1 MPEIENY
8 DYKILKF
15 VCDLD
20 EPVRMGDITAKFD
33 RVGRTAAVQLCRD
46 KLLYWECLDGDLLSH
61 DDTCT
66 VKVTDKGRL
75 AYQRY
80 SYNKQL
86 ETGERWKERIV
97 SYFLG
102 VLTPITVYIITEYL
116 LPLIGG

>member
-97 SYFLG
+97 GFISG
-102 VLTPITVYIITEYL
+102 VLIAVIAEIIIRL
-116 LPLIGG
+116 L

>member
-61 DDTCT
+61 DDTCV

-80 SYNKQL
+80 RYNKQL

-97 SYFLG
+97 GFISG
-102 VLTPITVYIITEYL
+102 VFIAVIAEIIIRL
-116 LPLIGG
+116 L